1 MPRPRKCRR
10 VCNLPRHT
18 DFIPLGA
25 ADNNKKII
33 LTVDEYEAVRLID
46 KVGLSQEECGQY
58 MNIARTTVQQIYT
71 NARKKIADALVDGL
85 ALKIEGGDYC
95 LCDGSGGYSGCGG
108 CMRKRCYC
116 DKAVKAEGEKIMKT
130 AIPMDENKVDVCVSF
145 ARAPYFMIV
154 DENGE
159 SEIKVNPAADAQ
171 GGAGVK
177 AAQFVVDCGADSII
191 TVRCGENA
199 AEVIKE
205 ADIKIYKS
213 SAVNAMEN
221 VNMLKEGKLEE
232 LTHFHAG
239 FHGIK

>member
-10 VCNLPRHT
+10 VCNLPVYT
-18 DFIPLGA
+18 DFIPLGVST
-25 ADNNKKII
+25 DKKVI
-33 LTVDEYEAVRLID
+33 LTVDEYETIRLID
-46 KVGLSQEECGQY
+46 KNGLSQEECGQY
-58 MNIARTTVQQIYT
+58 MNIARTTVQQIYM
-71 NARKKIADALVDGL
+71 NARKKIAEALVDGL

-95 LCDGSGGYSGCGG
+95 LCDGSGCYSGCGS
-108 CMRKRCYC
+108 CMRKKCYFE
-116 DKAVKAEGEKIMKT
+116 KAQSAEGGKIMKI

-154 DENGE
+154 SENGE
-159 SEIKVNPAADAQ
+159 SEIKINPAADAQ
-171 GGAGVK
+171 GGAGIK

-199 AEVIKE
+199 AEVLK
-205 ADIKIYKS
+205 ATDIKIYKS

-221 VNMLKEGKLEE
+221 VKMLMEGQLEE

-239 FHGIK
+239 FHGIQ